1 MKKGGAPMQK
11 KVFYFLL
18 FFTCFWGVWSDA
30 WGAPFAYITNYSSN
44 DVSVIDT
51 ASHTVVGSP
60 IPVGTVPYG
69 VAVNPSGTRV
79 YVANVSNSV
88 TVIDTETNMVIDSPI
103 AVGRNPHGVA
113 VNTSGTR
120 VYVAN
125 YGDDT
130 VSVID
135 TATHTVIGSP
145 IPVEAGPWAVA
156 VHPSGKRLYVTSYDS
171 NTVSVINTATGRVIG
186 SPIQVGTRS
195 EGVAVSPSGKRLYV
209 TSYNDDNVYVI
220 DTATRA
226 VIGSPIPVG
235 GAPFGVAVSPTGT
248 RVYVANHGSNNVSV
262 IDTATHTVVGS
273 PIPVGTGP
281 IGLAV
286 SPTGTWV
293 YVANSGS
300 GDISVI
306 DAATHT
312 VIGSPIPVGEFPVAL
327 GHFIGP
333 AVSLGEGTIGTE
345 FTITGSGFGTT
356 KGKVLIGKV
365 ALKILEW
372 TDSLIGCQL
381 KEAMPPG
388 IRKVTIRP
396 KARKASSI
404 IIKDGFTVEAPQI
417 DSTEPTSG
425 SIGEEITVK
434 GFFFGTEKGKVTLR
448 KKRCKVLS
456 WTMDPQ
462 TGESEIHFVVPEG
475 LTPGIEKLKVINCVG
490 SDTVDFTID

>member
-1 MKKGGAPMQK
+1 VIKE
-11 KVFYFLL
+11 VFYFLL
-18 FFTCFWGVWSDA
+18 SFTCLWGISSDA
-30 WGAPFAYITNYSSN
+30 WGAPFAYITNYGSN

-51 ASHTVVGSP
+51 ATHTVTGSP
-60 IPVGTVPYG
+60 IPVGSVPYG

-88 TVIDTETNMVIDSPI
+88 TVIDTETHTVIDSPI

-113 VNTSGTR
+113 VNPSGTR

-130 VSVID
+130 LSVID
-135 TATHTVIGSP
+135 TATHTVIRSP
-145 IPVEAGPWAVA
+145 IPVEAGPWGVA
-156 VHPSGKRLYVTSYDS
+156 VSPSGKRLYVTSYDS
-171 NTVSVINTATGRVIG
+171 NTVSVINTATHRVIG
-186 SPIQVGTRS
+186 PPIQVGTRS

-209 TSYNDDNVYVI
+209 TSYYDDNVYVI
-220 DTATRA
+220 DTSTRA

-235 GAPFGVAVSPTGT
+235 GAPLGVAVSPSGT
-248 RVYVANHGSNNVSV
+248 RVYVANHGTNNVSV
-262 IDTATHTVVGS
+262 IDTATHTLVGS

-281 IGLAV
+281 IGVAV

-312 VIGSPIPVGEFPVAL
+312 VIGSPIPVGDFPVAL

-333 AVSLGEGTIGTE
+333 AGSLGEGTIGTE
-345 FTITGSGFGTT
+345 FTITGSGFGAT

-365 ALKILEW
+365 ALKILDW
-372 TDSLIGCQL
+372 TDSLISCQL

-396 KARKASSI
+396 KPRNASSI
-404 IIKDGFTVEAPQI
+404 IIKDGFTVAAPQI

-425 SIGEEITVK
+425 SIGEEITVR
-434 GFFFGTEKGKVTLR
+434 GFFFGTEKGKLTLG
-448 KKRCKVLS
+448 KKRAKVLS

-462 TGESEIHFVVPEG
+462 TGESEIHFVVPKG
-475 LTPGIEKLKVINCVG
+475 LTPGIEKLKVTNEVG
-490 SDTVDFTID
+490 SGTMDFTLD

>member
-1 MKKGGAPMQK
+1 MIR
-11 KVFYFLL
+11 KVFCLL
-18 FFTCFWGVWSDA
+18 LAFTCLWGVWSDA
-30 WGAPFAYITNYSSN
+30 WGAPFAYITNYSTG

-51 ASHTVVGSP
+51 ATHTMVGSP

-79 YVANVSNSV
+79 YVTNGSSTV
-88 TVIDTETNMVIDSPI
+88 TVIDTGNNMVIDSPI
-103 AVGRNPHGVA
+103 EVGTVPRGIA
-113 VNTSGTR
+113 VNPSGTR

-125 YGDDT
+125 YADGT

-135 TATHTVIGSP
+135 TASHTVIGSP
-145 IPVEAGPWAVA
+145 IPVEPGPWAVA
-156 VHPSGKRLYVTSYDS
+156 VSPSGKRLYVTSYDS
-171 NTVSVINTATGRVIG
+171 NTVSVINTATNRVIG

-209 TSYNDDNVYVI
+209 TSYYDDNVYVI
-220 DTATRA
+220 DTATRV

-235 GAPFGVAVSPTGT
+235 GAPLGVAVSPTST
-248 RVYVANHGSNNVSV
+248 WVYVANSASNNVSV
-262 IDTATHTVVGS
+262 IDAATNTVIGS

-300 GDISVI
+300 GDVSVI
-306 DAATHT
+306 DAATNT

-372 TDSLIGCQL
+372 TDSLISCQL

-388 IRKVTIRP
+388 TRKVTIRP

-417 DSTEPTSG
+417 ESAEPTSG

-456 WTMDPQ
+456 WAMDPQ
-462 TGESEIHFVVPEG
+462 TGESEIHFVVPQG
-475 LTPGIEKLKVINCVG
+475 LTPGIEKLKVTNEVE
-490 SDTVDFTID
+490 SVTTSFTVD

>member
-1 MKKGGAPMQK
+1 MGK
-11 KVFYFLL
+11 KVFYLL
-18 FFTCFWGVWSDA
+18 LSFTCLWGVWSDA

-51 ASHTVVGSP
+51 ATHTVVGSP
-60 IPVGTVPYG
+60 IPIGSVPYG

-88 TVIDTETNMVIDSPI
+88 TVIDTETNTVIDSPI

-113 VNTSGTR
+113 VNPSGTR

-130 VSVID
+130 ISVID
-135 TATHTVIGSP
+135 TATNTVIGSP
-145 IPVEAGPWAVA
+145 IPVEAGPWGVA
-156 VHPSGKRLYVTSYDS
+156 VNPSGKRLFVTSYGS

-209 TSYNDDNVYVI
+209 TSYYDDNVYVI
-220 DTATRA
+220 DTATRV

-235 GAPFGVAVSPTGT
+235 GAPLGVAVSPTST
-248 RVYVANHGSNNVSV
+248 WVYVANSASNNVSV
-262 IDTATHTVVGS
+262 IDAATNTVIGS

-300 GDISVI
+300 GDVSVI
-306 DAATHT
+306 DAATNT

-372 TDSLIGCQL
+372 TDSLISCQL

-388 IRKVTIRP
+388 TRKVTIRP

-417 DSTEPTSG
+417 ESAEPTSG

-462 TGESEIHFVVPEG
+462 TGESEIHFVVRQG
-475 LTPGIEKLKVINCVG
+475 LTPGIEKLKVTNEVG
-490 SDTVDFTID
+490 SGTTNFTVE